1 MWRPILQQKAKKQTN
16 QTTKKQEKTNLNYLK
31 FLAFLMQ
38 TEPFWI
44 LMNIYNFN
52 FEGSNSSQLTRK
64 CFEGVRFFFFL
75 CANSLLVISKS
86 TSDNTAFSR
95 IYLVSEGGERLFCN
109 LTQFHSRGK
118 SFGIPPGCLPQGAS
132 PFEIKPSNQS

>member
-16 QTTKKQEKTNLNYLK
+16 QTTKKQENKANLNYLK

-44 LMNIYNFN
+44 LMNIILI

-64 CFEGVRFFFFL
+64 CF
-75 CANSLLVISKS
+75 
-86 TSDNTAFSR
+86 
-95 IYLVSEGGERLFCN
+95 
-109 LTQFHSRGK
+109 
-118 SFGIPPGCLPQGAS
+118 
-132 PFEIKPSNQS
+132 